1 MDEAVPRAVETVMAG
16 ERRRAVAMGTGGMG
30 TGGMGTSRTTGR
42 TDTGETTG
50 DPMIDP
56 ATASESR
63 ATRHGATTASNA
75 IVASNA
81 MA

>member
-16 ERRRAVAMGTGGMG
+16 ERRRAVAMG